1 MQVFNLLDVKPND
14 FVRYG
19 LKCLEMLA
27 ALGDSCAR
35 ETREKMRVVVCSLG
49 QITMKLIFTY
59 CSAVY

>member
-1 MQVFNLLDVKPND
+1 VQVFNLLEVSPND

-35 ETREKMRVVVCSLG
+35 ETREKMRVVVCSLVNL
-49 QITMKLIFTY
+49 T
-59 CSAVY
+59 